1 MCGSWVLLLG
11 RSILGNQPWVFIGR
25 TDAEAETPIFR
36 PPDEKSWLI
45 GKDPDAGRDW
55 GQEEKGM
62 TEDEMAGWHRQLMD
76 MSLSELRELVMDRE
90 AWHTVCRK
98 ELDTTEGLNWTE
110 ESLIWRNYF
119 YVTNKNIHSMII
131 TIQSWGWMK
140 TVLMVLKKSNPGF
153 PNITVIPLLDIYPKE
168 LGTGTQN
175 PCR

>member
-1 MCGSWVLLLG
+1 MLKRKLQYFG
-11 RSILGNQPWVFIGR
+11 RRMRR
-25 TDAEAETPIFR
+25 TDSF
-36 PPDEKSWLI
+36 EKTLVLGKIEGGRRRGWQRMRWLDGI
-45 GKDPDAGRDW
+45 TDS
-55 GQEEKGM
+55 
-62 TEDEMAGWHRQLMD
+62 MD
-76 MSLSELRELVMDRE
+76 KSLSRLWELVMDRE